1 MNASFEQA
9 HIRYTLRGDYYLS
22 ELALP
27 AENQKNIGLWGQR
40 RMQYLKR
47 YRRLMYSNLLT
58 SGKLNEHLADT
69 DSQAEEMFFRLV
81 KQAAERE
88 GISEQLKA
96 ENPMEWVRQMN
107 SIRSRATEAVNTEL
121 IFN

>member
-1 MNASFEQA
+1 
-9 HIRYTLRGDYYLS
+9 
-22 ELALP
+22 
-27 AENQKNIGLWGQR
+27 
-40 RMQYLKR
+40 MQYLKR